1 MAGLAR
7 ASRLAFSNGNA
18 LTNAMK
24 KTLMQPQTAGIA
36 TKEIRDLDG
45 IKRPAP
51 FDYKNKNF
59 NLFRSIFD
67 KTHKRIDE
75 NSVVSIPTG
84 FDQLITFLM
93 FFFFKFS

>member
-18 LTNAMK
+18 LAKSMK
-24 KTLMQPQTAGIA
+24 KALMQPQTASISS
-36 TKEIRDLDG
+36 KVIRDLDG

-51 FDYKNKNF
+51 FDYKNKTY
-59 NLFRSIFD
+59 NLLYAIFD

-75 NSVVSIPTG
+75 NSVVSNQTE
-84 FDQLITFLM
+84 FYRFITFPGV
-93 FFFFKFS
+93 